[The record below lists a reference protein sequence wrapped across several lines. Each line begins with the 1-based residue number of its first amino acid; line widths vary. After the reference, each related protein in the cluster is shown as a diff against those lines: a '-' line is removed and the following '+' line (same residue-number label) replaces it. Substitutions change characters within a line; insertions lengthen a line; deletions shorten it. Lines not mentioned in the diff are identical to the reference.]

1 VTTGIFG
8 GTFDPP
14 HVGHLIVAQDAALA
28 LGLDR
33 ILFIPAAQPPHKLD
47 VVVSPAGLRARMLQ
61 LAVEGD
67 DRFATDTLELERSGP
82 SYTVDTIRELQARH
96 PDTSWTL
103 LIGVDQYREF
113 GSWRGPDE
121 IRRMARIG
129 ILNRGGESAAVSGGS
144 SDVEVPVTR
153 IDISSTLVRERVA
166 EGLPVRYLV
175 PPGVERLIHDEGL
188 YRRNGLVAAG

>member
-47 VVVSPAGLRARMLQ
+47 AVVSPAGLRARMLQ

-82 SYTVDTIRELQARH
+82 SYTVDTIRELRARH
-96 PDTSWTL
+96 PETEWTL
-103 LIGVDQYREF
+103 LVGVDQYREF

-121 IRRMARIG
+121 IRLMARIG
-129 ILNRGGESAAVSGGS
+129 VLNRGGEAAAVAGGRG
-144 SDVEVPVTR
+144 DVEVPVTR
-153 IDISSTLVRERVA
+153 IDISSTLVRARVA

-175 PPGVERLIHDEGL
+175 PPGVERLIHAEGL